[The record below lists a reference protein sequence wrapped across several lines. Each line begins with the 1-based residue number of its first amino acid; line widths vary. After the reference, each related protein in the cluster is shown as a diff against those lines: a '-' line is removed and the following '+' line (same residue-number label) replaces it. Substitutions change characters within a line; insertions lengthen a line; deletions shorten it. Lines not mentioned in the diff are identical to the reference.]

1 MSREALLK
9 ISKELADYIINGK
22 STTLRKEH
30 YFMLSISKFI
40 ITKERLIQTDS
51 DGKILYFDD
60 TDDNKRTINKFYK
73 LIKDRFSFTM
83 DNNDISSDTFNNVVL
98 SSGKEDS
105 ESQVASA
112 PQEVETVKEGYVCC

>member
-105 ESQVASA
+105 EL
-112 PQEVETVKEGYVCC
+112 KKKYIL